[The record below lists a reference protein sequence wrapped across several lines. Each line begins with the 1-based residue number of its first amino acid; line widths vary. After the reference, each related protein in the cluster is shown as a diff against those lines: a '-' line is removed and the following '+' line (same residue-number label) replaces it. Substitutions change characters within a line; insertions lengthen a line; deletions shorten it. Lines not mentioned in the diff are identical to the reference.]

1 MEHLPSKPYELGV
14 PLSTPRLPTAGVF
27 LSAVDMMLQ
36 LAHGGDPGRKS
47 SMNQEL
53 FLRRRS
59 KIHVPV
65 GTGGATRA
73 QVASVVQEIAAF
85 RCVLSEAL
93 IEQIG
98 LLSAAELKFWLRD
111 IVRVL
116 RRRSGAH
123 VHHRPFYPDFPEQVL
138 TASEAELYL
147 NAVMHYHTL
156 RRLPATEE
164 SRPPLLEGNFISWVI
179 EPGSIPEFE
188 SLLEPLVSSRT
199 SLSEEEAADVIWFIR
214 EYKSDVFRLLPEVV
228 PFREIR
234 AQVGGAL
241 ILHVAGDARVDA
253 YLERNVE
260 TATDVLRLAIALNG
274 GDVSLA
280 TATTRFKAMKRSMR
294 RLLLSLLDQ
303 IPNATEDVMRQ
314 AERWKRLAEV
324 LHPGDYADKYPRA
337 LAAITAARHNEA
349 PASFGSR
356 VETLFAQSDIA
367 ELVPVLQS
375 RPGEFARR
383 LDATLRRAKEPKPVL
398 DAFEAVAPQVSSP
411 VLLQLLA
418 QSRAPRPLP
427 LRAFTPKGSFAK
439 VYGIKDDRE
448 LLASEVLA
456 RAARICEDALVTRF
470 ATLAPLG
477 RCYIDPELREY
488 RVPLAQRASSKS
500 LRTLVRGSRLPMPDT
515 RFIRLFLWWKNG
527 RSRTDI
533 DLSAV
538 FFDANFV
545 FRETVAYYNL
555 RDYGGC
561 HSGDIVDAPEGASE
575 FIDLDLEV
583 LVEKGIRYVVTS
595 INSYTQQPYCDL
607 PECFAGWMARA
618 DTASGEVF
626 EPRTVFDRIDIASDT
641 QICLPFVMDLQ
652 ERRVIWADLGLTSAP
667 RWNNVGNNLS
677 GVSLMLRALVHTP
690 RPDLET
696 LFDLHVRARG
706 DRVASPQQAQAVFAP
721 DQGITPFDT
730 DLIRSQFL

>member
-1 MEHLPSKPYELGV
+1 
-14 PLSTPRLPTAGVF
+14 
-27 LSAVDMMLQ
+27 
-36 LAHGGDPGRKS
+36 
-47 SMNQEL
+47 MNQEL

-59 KIHVPV
+59 KVHVPM

-85 RCVLSEAL
+85 RCVLSEPL
-93 IEQIG
+93 VEQIG

-116 RRRSGAH
+116 RHRSGAH

-188 SLLEPLVSSRT
+188 SLLEPLVSSHT

-214 EYKSDVFRLLPEVV
+214 EYKSDVFRLLPEVI

-253 YLERNVE
+253 FLEQNVE

-294 RLLLSLLDQ
+294 RLLLSLLDR

-337 LAAITAARHNEA
+337 LAAITAARRNEA
-349 PASFGSR
+349 PTSFGSR
-356 VETLFAQSDIA
+356 VETLFAQRDIA

-383 LDATLRRAKEPKPVL
+383 LDATLRRATEPEPVL
-398 DAFEAVAPQVSSP
+398 DAFETVAPQVSSP

-418 QSRAPRPLP
+418 QSRAPRPLQ

-439 VYGIKDDRE
+439 VYGIKDHRE
-448 LLASEVLA
+448 LLAPEVLA
-456 RAARICEDALVTRF
+456 RAAQICEDALVTRF
-470 ATLAPLG
+470 STLPPLG
-477 RCYIDPELREY
+477 SCYIDPELREY

-533 DLSAV
+533 DLSAA

-555 RDYGGC
+555 RDFGGY

-595 INSYTQQPYCDL
+595 INSFTQQPYCDL

-652 ERRVIWADLGLTSAP
+652 ERRVIWADLGLTSSP

-677 GVSLMLRALVHTP
+677 GVSLKLRALVHTP

-706 DRVASPQQAQAVFAP
+706 ERVASPQQAQAVFAP

>member
-1 MEHLPSKPYELGV
+1 
-14 PLSTPRLPTAGVF
+14 
-27 LSAVDMMLQ
+27 
-36 LAHGGDPGRKS
+36 
-47 SMNQEL
+47 MNQEL
-53 FLRRRS
+53 FLRRRT
-59 KIHVPV
+59 KVYVPM

-73 QVASVVQEIAAF
+73 QVASAVREIAAF
-85 RCVLSEAL
+85 RCVLSEPL

-98 LLSAAELKFWLRD
+98 LLSATELKHWLRD
-111 IVRVL
+111 TIGVL

-138 TASEAELYL
+138 TASDAELYL
-147 NAVMHYHTL
+147 NAVMHYLTL
-156 RRLPATEE
+156 RRLPTTEE
-164 SRPPLLEGNFISWVI
+164 SRPPLLEGKLVPWVI

-199 SLSEEEAADVIWFIR
+199 SLSEEETADVVWFVR
-214 EYKSDVFRLLPEVV
+214 KYKSDVFRLLPDAI

-253 YLERNVE
+253 FLEQNVE

-280 TATTRFKAMKRSMR
+280 TASTRFKAMKRSMR
-294 RLLLSLLDQ
+294 RLLLRLLDHTS
-303 IPNATEDVMRQ
+303 NASEDVMRH

-337 LAAITAARHNEA
+337 LAAITAARRNES
-349 PASFGSR
+349 PASFGAR
-356 VETLFAQSDIA
+356 VETLFAQRDIA

-383 LDATLRRAKEPKPVL
+383 LDATLRRATEPEPVL

-411 VLLQLLA
+411 ILLQLLA
-418 QSRAPRPLP
+418 QIRAPRPLP

-439 VYGIKDDRE
+439 VYGIKDRRE
-448 LLASEVLA
+448 PLTPEVLA
-456 RAARICEDALVTRF
+456 RAARICEDALVMRF
-470 ATLAPLG
+470 TSLPPLG
-477 RCYIDPELREY
+477 RCFIDPALSEY

-500 LRTLVRGSRLPMPDT
+500 LRTLVRGSRLPMPDK

-527 RSRTDI
+527 RARTDI
-533 DLSAV
+533 DLSAA
-538 FFDANFV
+538 FFDANFL
-545 FRETVAYYNL
+545 FKQTVAYYNL
-555 RDYGGC
+555 RDFGGY
-561 HSGDIVDAPEGASE
+561 HSGDIVDAPNGASE

-583 LVEKGIRYVVTS
+583 LVGKGVRYVVTS
-595 INSYTQQPYCDL
+595 INSFTEQPYCDL
-607 PECFAGWMARA
+607 PECFAGWMART

-677 GVSLMLRALVHTP
+677 GISLMLRALVHTP

-706 DRVASPQQAQAVFAP
+706 ERVASPQQAESVFAP

-730 DLIRSQFL
+730 DVIRSQFL

>member
-1 MEHLPSKPYELGV
+1 
-14 PLSTPRLPTAGVF
+14 
-27 LSAVDMMLQ
+27 
-36 LAHGGDPGRKS
+36 
-47 SMNQEL
+47 MNQEL

-59 KIHVPV
+59 KVHVPM

-73 QVASVVQEIAAF
+73 QVASAVREIASF
-85 RCVLSEAL
+85 RCVLSEPL

-98 LLSAAELKFWLRD
+98 RLSATELKHWLRD

-123 VHHRPFYPDFPEQVL
+123 VHHRPLYPDFPEQVL

-147 NAVMHYHTL
+147 NAVMHYLTL
-156 RRLPATEE
+156 RRLPATEA
-164 SRPPLLEGNFISWVI
+164 SRPPLLEGNFIPWVI
-179 EPGSIPEFE
+179 EPGSLPEFE

-199 SLSEEEAADVIWFIR
+199 SLSEEETADVVWFVR
-214 EYKSDVFRLLPEVV
+214 TYKSDVFRLLPAAI

-234 AQVGGAL
+234 AQVGSAL
-241 ILHVAGDARVDA
+241 ILHVAGDARVDTF
-253 YLERNVE
+253 LERNVE
-260 TATDVLRLAIALNG
+260 TATDVLRLVIALNG

-280 TATTRFKAMKRSMR
+280 TASTRFKAMKRSMR
-294 RLLLSLLDQ
+294 RQLLRLLDHT
-303 IPNATEDVMRQ
+303 PNATEDVMRH

-337 LAAITAARHNEA
+337 LAAITAARRNES
-349 PASFGSR
+349 PTSFGSR
-356 VETLFAQSDIA
+356 VETLFAQRDIA

-383 LDATLRRAKEPKPVL
+383 LDATLRSATEPESVL
-398 DAFEAVAPQVSSP
+398 DAFEAVAEQVSSP

-418 QSRAPRPLP
+418 QVRAPRPLP

-439 VYGIKDDRE
+439 IFGIQDRRE
-448 LLASEVLA
+448 PLTPEVLA
-456 RAARICEDALVTRF
+456 RAARICEDALVKRF
-470 ATLAPLG
+470 ASLPPMG
-477 RCYIDPELREY
+477 RCFIDPTLRDY

-527 RSRTDI
+527 SARTDI
-533 DLSAV
+533 DLSAA

-545 FRETVAYYNL
+545 FKQTVAYYNL
-555 RDYGGC
+555 RDFGGY
-561 HSGDIVDAPEGASE
+561 HSGDIVDAPDGASE
-575 FIDLDLEV
+575 FIDLDLDV

-595 INSYTQQPYCDL
+595 INSFTEQPYCDL

-652 ERRVIWADLGLTSAP
+652 ERRVIWADLGLTSSP

-677 GVSLMLRALVHTP
+677 GISLMLRALVHTP
-690 RPDLET
+690 RPELET

-706 DRVASPQQAQAVFAP
+706 ERVASPQQAQAVFAP

-730 DLIRSQFL
+730 DLIRSRFL